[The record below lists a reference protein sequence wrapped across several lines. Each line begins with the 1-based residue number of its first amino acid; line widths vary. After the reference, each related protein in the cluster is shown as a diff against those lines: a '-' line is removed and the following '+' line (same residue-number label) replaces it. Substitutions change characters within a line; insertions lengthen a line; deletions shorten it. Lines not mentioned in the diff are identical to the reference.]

1 MNLFKELIK
10 KEFYHIIRDPRTLL
24 IIFILPIIQILLFGY
39 VITNEVKN
47 AKVAIYDKSY
57 DNVTRKL
64 KSRIFATDYLQY
76 SGIIRSSEEIEEKF
90 KKGEIK
96 EVIVF
101 GEKFSEKLHRENQ
114 ADIQIIVDASNPN
127 TGRII
132 SNSTQAIIQ
141 NYVKEINQNAELP
154 FRVNIIPSMLYNP
167 ELKSAF
173 MFVPGVMA
181 LLLTLISA
189 LMTSIAIT
197 REKETGTME
206 MLLVSPFRGGH
217 IIAGKVIAYA
227 LLSMINA
234 GGILV
239 LANLVFELPVNGSL
253 ILLLLECLLFVVT
266 ALSLGILISTITDK
280 QRTAMMVSSV
290 GLLMPTMLLSGFI
303 FPIDNMPRIIQ
314 LLTNI
319 VPAKWFIIIIK
330 SIMFKGTGIQYY
342 WMETLILIVMTT
354 LFIIMSIRNFKDRLE

>member
-24 IIFILPIIQILLFGY
+24 IIFILPIVQILLFGY

-57 DNVTRKL
+57 DNATRKL
-64 KSRIFATDYLQY
+64 KSRVFATDYFEY
-76 SGIIRSSEEIEEKF
+76 SGVVRSSDAIEEKF

-101 GEKFSEKLHRENQ
+101 ESNFAEKLKKDNL

-141 NYVKEINQNAELP
+141 NYVRDINKNAELP
-154 FRVNIIPSMLYNP
+154 FRVDIIPSMLYNP

-197 REKETGTME
+197 REKESGTME
-206 MLLVSPFRGGH
+206 MLLVSPFKAGH

-227 LLSMINA
+227 ILSMINA
-234 GGILV
+234 GGILL
-239 LANLVFELPVNGSL
+239 LANLVFGLPVNGSL
-253 ILLLLECLLFVVT
+253 LLLLAECLLFVLT
-266 ALSLGILISTITDK
+266 ALSLGILISTITK
-280 QRTAMMVSSV
+280 NQRTAMMISSV

-314 LLTNI
+314 ILTNI

-330 SIMFKGTGIQYY
+330 SIMFKGTGIEYY
-342 WMETLILIVMTT
+342 WLETAILVGMTII
-354 LFIIMSIRNFKDRLE
+354 FISMSIRNFKDRLE